1 MTGNDKLTE
10 YGYGFQVKALS
21 AMFTDRIF
29 LQQIADIIRPEYF
42 ESDAN
47 NWLLEIILSHFRE
60 YKTPPTKDVLKVRIT
75 ELSSDGAEAVLKTA
89 IMEQL
94 KDVFRYMES
103 DDLAFVKD
111 EILNF
116 CKNQEIK
123 RAIMDS
129 VNLLQRGNYDEIK
142 SKIDTAMKAGADT
155 NIGLEYKVNISSR
168 YAEASRHTITTGW
181 DVVDD
186 LMDGGLA
193 PGELG
198 VVMAPAGIGK
208 SWLLI
213 NIGANAV
220 KAGHTVIHY
229 TLELNENYVGQRY
242 DSVLTGINAQSLKNH
257 QETVEEKMKSL
268 RGDLIVKY
276 FPTKS
281 VGVMGLKAHLEKTMM
296 LGKRPDLVI
305 VDYGDLLKI
314 NAKKDKHEALEEL
327 YEELRGMA
335 GEYDIP
341 VWTASQAGRSALE
354 EDVIEADKIA
364 SSYGKVMVA
373 DFLMSLSR
381 KVEDKMSGTGRGH
394 VIKNRFGPDG
404 ITLPS
409 KINTN
414 NGQFQFFEPQTTQG
428 KQTTQVM
435 KTGEN
440 VMKKNL
446 AQRFRDLGGT
456 LG

>member
-1 MTGNDKLTE
+1 MTDKLSD
-10 YGYGFQVKALS
+10 YGWGFQVKVLA
-21 AMFTDRIF
+21 AMFTDRLF
-29 LQQIADIIRPEYF
+29 LQQISDIIRAEYF
-42 ESDAN
+42 DSDAN
-47 NWLLEIILSHFRE
+47 SWLLDIILTHFRE
-60 YKTPPTKDVLKVRIT
+60 YKTPPSKDVLKVKIT
-75 ELSSDGAEAVLKTA
+75 EIENDILKAT
-89 IMEQL
+89 ILEQL
-94 KDVFRYMES
+94 KDVFRFMES
-103 DDLAFVKD
+103 DDLTFVKD
-111 EILNF
+111 EILKF

-123 RAIMDS
+123 QAIMDS
-129 VNLLQRGNYDEIK
+129 VSLLKHGNFDEIK
-142 SKIDTAMKAGADT
+142 TKIDSAMKAGADT
-155 NIGLEYKVNISSR
+155 NIGLEYVTDVSAR
-168 YAEASRHTITTGW
+168 YNEAARHTITTGW
-181 DVVDD
+181 DVIDD

-213 NIGANAV
+213 NIGAHAV
-220 KAGHTVIHY
+220 KAGKTVIHY

-242 DSVLTGINAQSLKNH
+242 DSVLTGIPAQNLKNYR
-257 QETVEEKMKSL
+257 EDIEAKMLTLK
-268 RGDLIVKY
+268 GDLIVKY
-276 FPTKS
+276 YPTKS
-281 VGVMGLKAHLEKTMM
+281 VGVMGLKAHIEKTIM
-296 LGKRPDLVI
+296 LGKKPDLVI
-305 VDYGDLLKI
+305 VDYGDLLKVNI
-314 NAKKDKHEALEEL
+314 KKDKHEALEDL

-335 GEYDIP
+335 GEYSIP

-354 EDVIEADKIA
+354 DDIIEADKIA

-414 NGQFQFFEPQTTQG
+414 NGQFQFFEPQTQQG
-428 KQTTQVM
+428 KQTTQIM
-435 KTGEN
+435 KTGETM
-440 VMKKNL
+440 VKKNL
-446 AQRFRDLGGT
+446 AQKFKDLGGS

>member
-1 MTGNDKLTE
+1 MTDKLSD
-10 YGYGFQVKALS
+10 YGWGFQVKVLA
-21 AMFTDRIF
+21 AMFTDRLF
-29 LQQIADIIRPEYF
+29 LQQISDIIRAEYF
-42 ESDAN
+42 DSDAN
-47 NWLLEIILSHFRE
+47 SWLLDIILTHFRE
-60 YKTPPTKDVLKVRIT
+60 YKTPPSKDVLKVKIT
-75 ELSSDGAEAVLKTA
+75 EIENDILKAT
-89 IMEQL
+89 ILEQL
-94 KDVFRYMES
+94 KDVFRFMES
-103 DDLAFVKD
+103 DDLTFVKD
-111 EILNF
+111 EILKF

-123 RAIMDS
+123 QAIMDS
-129 VNLLQRGNYDEIK
+129 VSLLKHGNFDEIK
-142 SKIDTAMKAGADT
+142 TKIDSAMKAGADT
-155 NIGLEYKVNISSR
+155 NIGLEYVTDVAAR
-168 YAEASRHTITTGW
+168 YNEAARHTITTGW
-181 DVVDD
+181 DVIDD

-213 NIGANAV
+213 NIGAHAV
-220 KAGHTVIHY
+220 KAGKTVIHY

-242 DSVLTGINAQSLKNH
+242 DSVLTGIPAQNLKNYR
-257 QETVEEKMKSL
+257 EDIEAKMLTLK
-268 RGDLIVKY
+268 GDLIVKY
-276 FPTKS
+276 YPTKS
-281 VGVMGLKAHLEKTMM
+281 VGVMGLKAHIEKTIM
-296 LGKRPDLVI
+296 LGKKPDLVI
-305 VDYGDLLKI
+305 VDYGDLLKVNI
-314 NAKKDKHEALEEL
+314 KKDKHEALEDL

-335 GEYDIP
+335 GEYAIP

-354 EDVIEADKIA
+354 DDIIEADKIA

-414 NGQFQFFEPQTTQG
+414 NGQFKFFEPQTQQG
-428 KQTTQVM
+428 KQTTQIM

-440 VMKKNL
+440 MVKKNL
-446 AQRFRDLGGT
+446 AQKFKDLGGS

>member
-1 MTGNDKLTE
+1 MTDKLNE
-10 YGYGFQVKALS
+10 YGWGFQVKVIA

-42 ESDAN
+42 ESEAN
-47 NWLLEIILSHFRE
+47 IWLLDVILDHFKE
-60 YKTPPTKDVLKVRIT
+60 YKTPPTKDVLKVRVT
-75 ELSSDGAEAVLKTA
+75 EVDSDILKAA
-89 IMEQL
+89 ILEQL
-94 KDVFRYMES
+94 KDVFRFMDA
-103 DDLAFVKD
+103 DDLSFVKN
-111 EILNF
+111 EILKF
-116 CKNQEIK
+116 CKNQEMK

-129 VNLLQRGNYDEIK
+129 VGLLQQGNYDEIK
-142 SKIDTAMKAGADT
+142 NKMDSAMKAGADI
-155 NIGLEYKVNISSR
+155 NIGHEYKADVIMR
-168 YAEASRHTITTGW
+168 YNEAARHTITTGW
-181 DVVDD
+181 DVIDD

-198 VVMAPAGIGK
+198 VVMAAAGIGK

-213 NIGANAV
+213 NIAAHAV
-220 KAGHTVIHY
+220 KAGKTVIHY

-242 DSVLTGINAQSLKNH
+242 DSVIMGINAQNLKNY
-257 QETVEEKMKSL
+257 QDDIVTKMESL
-268 RGDLIVKY
+268 PGELIIKY
-276 FPTKS
+276 YPTKS
-281 VGVMGLKAHLEKTMM
+281 VGIMGLKAHVEKTIMQ
-296 LGKRPDLVI
+296 GKSPDLII
-305 VDYGDLLKI
+305 VDYADLLKV

-335 GEYDIP
+335 GEYKIP
-341 VWTASQAGRSALE
+341 IWTASQAGRSALE
-354 EDVIEADKIA
+354 EDIIEADKIA

-414 NGQFQFFEPQTTQG
+414 NGQFQFFEPQTAQG
-428 KQTTQVM
+428 KQTTTTM

-440 VMKKNL
+440 IMKQSL
-446 AQRFRDLGGT
+446 AQKFKDMKGT

>member
-1 MTGNDKLTE
+1 MTDKLSE
-10 YGYGFQVKALS
+10 YGWGFQIKVLA
-21 AMFTDRIF
+21 AMFTDRLF
-29 LQQIADIIRPEYF
+29 LQQISDIIQADYF

-47 NWLLEIILSHFRE
+47 SWLLEVILTHFRE
-60 YKTPPTKDVLKVRIT
+60 YKAPPSKDVLKVKLT
-75 ELSSDGAEAVLKTA
+75 ELSDDGPESILKAA
-89 IMEQL
+89 ILEQL
-94 KDVFRYMES
+94 KDVFRFMES
-103 DDLAFVKD
+103 DDLTFVKD
-111 EILNF
+111 EILKF

-129 VNLLQRGNYDEIK
+129 VPLLQQGNYDQIK
-142 SKIDTAMKAGADT
+142 TNMDNAMKAGVDT
-155 NIGLEYKVNISSR
+155 NIGLDYKLNISAR
-168 YAEASRHTITTGW
+168 YSEAARHTISTGW
-181 DVVDD
+181 DVIDD

-193 PGELG
+193 EGELG

-213 NIGANAV
+213 NIGANAI
-220 KAGHTVIHY
+220 KAGHCVIHY

-257 QETVEEKMKSL
+257 QETVEEKML
-268 RGDLIVKY
+268 QLPGDLIVKY

-296 LGKRPDLVI
+296 MGKKPALII

-314 NAKKDKHEALEEL
+314 NTKKDKHEALEEL

-335 GEYDIP
+335 GEYSIP
-341 VWTASQAGRSALE
+341 LWTASQAGRSALE

-440 VMKKNL
+440 IMKKNL
-446 AQRFRDLGGT
+446 AQRFKDMGGSF
-456 LG
+456 G

>member
-1 MTGNDKLTE
+1 MTDKLSE
-10 YGYGFQVKALS
+10 YGYGFQVKVLA
-21 AMFTDRIF
+21 AMFTDRLF
-29 LQQIADIIRPEYF
+29 LQQIADIIQADYF

-47 NWLLEIILSHFRE
+47 SWLLDVILTHFRE
-60 YKTPPTKDVLKVRIT
+60 YKCPPSKDVLKVKVT
-75 ELSSDGAEAVLKTA
+75 EIDNDILKTA
-89 IMEQL
+89 ILEQL
-94 KDVFRYMES
+94 KEVFRFMES
-103 DDLAFVKD
+103 DDLTFVKD
-111 EILNF
+111 EILKF

-129 VNLLQRGNYDEIK
+129 VNLLKMGNYDEIK
-142 SKIDTAMKAGADT
+142 SKIDGAMKAGADT
-155 NIGLEYKVNISSR
+155 NIGLEYKANISAR

-181 DVVDD
+181 DVIDD

-220 KAGHTVIHY
+220 KAGKTVIHY

-242 DSVLTGINAQSLKNH
+242 DSVLTGINAQTLKHH
-257 QETVEEKMKSL
+257 QDTVEERMKTLS
-268 RGDLIVKY
+268 GNLIVKY

-281 VGVMGLKAHLEKTMM
+281 VGVMGLKAHLEKTIM
-296 LGKRPDLVI
+296 LGNTPALVI

-314 NAKKDKHEALEEL
+314 NVKKDKHEALEEL

-354 EDVIEADKIA
+354 EDIIEADKIA

-373 DFLMSLSR
+373 DFLVSLSR

-404 ITLPS
+404 ITLPC

-440 VMKKNL
+440 IVKKNL
-446 AQRFRDLGGT
+446 AQKFKDLGGT

>member
-1 MTGNDKLTE
+1 MTDKLSE
-10 YGYGFQVKALS
+10 YGFGFQVKVIAAL
-21 AMFTDRIF
+21 FTDRIF
-29 LQQIADIIRPEYF
+29 LQQIADIIQPDYF
-42 ESDAN
+42 ESDTN
-47 NWLLEIILSHFRE
+47 SWLLEVILDHFRE
-60 YKTPPTKDVLKVRIT
+60 YKTPPSKDVLKVKVT
-75 ELSSDGAEAVLKTA
+75 EIENDILKTA
-89 IMEQL
+89 VLEQL

-103 DDLAFVKD
+103 DDLSFVKD
-111 EILNF
+111 EILKF

-129 VNLLQRGNYDEIK
+129 VTLLKMGNYDEIK
-142 SKIDTAMKAGADT
+142 SKMDSAMKAGADT
-155 NIGLEYKVNISSR
+155 NIGLDYINDVASR
-168 YAEASRHTITTGW
+168 YNEAARHTITTGW
-181 DVVDD
+181 DVIDD

-208 SWLLI
+208 SWMLI

-220 KAGHTVIHY
+220 KAGKTVIHY

-242 DSVLTGINAQSLKNH
+242 DSVLTGINAQTLKHH
-257 QETVEEKMKSL
+257 QDTVEEKMKSL
-268 RGDLIVKY
+268 SGSLVVKY
-276 FPTKS
+276 YPTKS
-281 VGVMGLKAHLEKTMM
+281 VGVMALKAHIEKTIMQ
-296 LGKRPDLVI
+296 GKTPDLII
-305 VDYGDLLKI
+305 VDYGDLLKV
-314 NAKKDKHEALEEL
+314 NTKKDKHEALEDL

-335 GEYDIP
+335 GEYKIP

-354 EDVIEADKIA
+354 EDIIEADKIA

-414 NGQFQFFEPQTTQG
+414 NGQFEFFEPQTTQG
-428 KQTTQVM
+428 KQTTQIM
-435 KTGEN
+435 KSGEN
-440 VMKKNL
+440 IMKKNL
-446 AQRFRDLGGT
+446 AQKFKDLGGQF
-456 LG
+456 G

>member
-1 MTGNDKLTE
+1 MTDKLSE
-10 YGYGFQVKALS
+10 YGYGFQVKVIAAL
-21 AMFTDRIF
+21 FTDRIF
-29 LQQIADIIRPEYF
+29 LQQIADIIQAEYF

-47 NWLLEIILSHFRE
+47 SWLLEIVLEHFKQ
-60 YKTPPTKDVLKVRIT
+60 YKAPPSKDVLKVKIT
-75 ELSSDGAEAVLKTA
+75 EIENDILKTA
-89 IMEQL
+89 VLEQL
-94 KDVFRYMES
+94 KEVFRYMES
-103 DDLAFVKD
+103 DDLSFVKD
-111 EILNF
+111 EILKF

-129 VNLLQRGNYDEIK
+129 VSLLKMGNYDEIK
-142 SKIDTAMKAGADT
+142 SKMDSAMKAGADT
-155 NIGLEYKVNISSR
+155 DIGLDYINNVAAR
-168 YAEASRHTITTGW
+168 YNEAARHTITTGW
-181 DVVDD
+181 DVIDD

-208 SWLLI
+208 SWMLI

-220 KAGHTVIHY
+220 KAGKTVIHY

-242 DSVLTGINAQSLKNH
+242 DSVLTGINAQTLKHH

-268 RGDLIVKY
+268 RGELIVKY

-281 VGVMGLKAHLEKTMM
+281 VGVMALKAHIEKTIMQN
-296 LGKRPDLVI
+296 KTPDLII
-305 VDYGDLLKI
+305 VDYGDLLKV
-314 NAKKDKHEALEEL
+314 NTKKDKHEALEDL

-335 GEYDIP
+335 GEYGIP

-354 EDVIEADKIA
+354 EDIIEADKIA

-381 KVEDKMSGTGRGH
+381 KIEDKMSGTGRGH

-428 KQTTQVM
+428 KQTTQIM

-440 VMKKNL
+440 LVKKNL
-446 AQRFRDLGGT
+446 AQKFKDLGGT

>member
-1 MTGNDKLTE
+1 MTEKLSD
-10 YGYGFQVKALS
+10 YGWGFQVKVLA
-21 AMFTDRIF
+21 AMFTDRLF
-29 LQQIADIIRPEYF
+29 LQQISDIIRAEYF

-47 NWLLEIILSHFRE
+47 SWLLDIILTHFRE
-60 YKTPPTKDVLKVRIT
+60 YKTPPSKDVLKVKIT
-75 ELSSDGAEAVLKTA
+75 EIENDILKATVL
-89 IMEQL
+89 EQL

-103 DDLAFVKD
+103 DDLTFVKD
-111 EILNF
+111 EILKF

-123 RAIMDS
+123 QAIMDS
-129 VNLLQRGNYDEIK
+129 VSLLKHGNFDEIK
-142 SKIDTAMKAGADT
+142 TKIDSAMKAGADT
-155 NIGLEYKVNISSR
+155 NIGLEYVTDVAAR
-168 YAEASRHTITTGW
+168 YNEASRHTITTGW
-181 DVVDD
+181 DVIDD

-213 NIGANAV
+213 NIGAHAV
-220 KAGHTVIHY
+220 KAGKTVIHY

-242 DSVLTGINAQSLKNH
+242 DSVLTGIPAQNLKNYR
-257 QETVEEKMKSL
+257 EDIEAKMLTLK
-268 RGDLIVKY
+268 GDLIVKY
-276 FPTKS
+276 YPTKS
-281 VGVMGLKAHLEKTMM
+281 VGVMGLKAHIEKTIM
-296 LGKRPDLVI
+296 LGKKPDLVI
-305 VDYGDLLKI
+305 VDYGDLLKVNI
-314 NAKKDKHEALEEL
+314 KKDKHEALEDL

-335 GEYDIP
+335 GEYAIP

-354 EDVIEADKIA
+354 DDIIEADKIA

-414 NGQFQFFEPQTTQG
+414 NGQFQFFEPQTQQG
-428 KQTTQVM
+428 KQTTQIM

-440 VMKKNL
+440 MVKKNL
-446 AQRFRDLGGT
+446 AQKFKDLGGS

>member
-1 MTGNDKLTE
+1 MTDKLSE
-10 YGYGFQVKALS
+10 YGWGFQVKVLA

-29 LQQIADIIRPEYF
+29 LQQIADIIRADYF
-42 ESDAN
+42 ESEAN
-47 NWLLEIILSHFRE
+47 SWLLDIILQHFHQ
-60 YKTPPTKDVLKVRIT
+60 YKTPPTKDVLKVKLT
-75 ELSSDGAEAVLKTA
+75 ELSDDGPEAVLKTA
-89 IMEQL
+89 ILEQL
-94 KDVFRYMES
+94 KDVFRYMEA
-103 DDLAFVKD
+103 DDLSFVKD

-129 VNLLQRGNYDEIK
+129 VSLLKMGNYDQIK

-155 NIGLEYKVNISSR
+155 NIGLDYKINISAR

-181 DVVDD
+181 DVIDD

-193 PGELG
+193 AGELG

-213 NIGANAV
+213 NIGANAI

-257 QETVEEKMKSL
+257 QETVEEKMQSL

-276 FPTKS
+276 YPTKS
-281 VGVMGLKAHLEKTMM
+281 VGVMGLKAHLEKTIM
-296 LGKRPDLVI
+296 LGKKPDLVI

-335 GEYDIP
+335 GEYSIP
-341 VWTASQAGRSALE
+341 LWTASQAGRSALE

-428 KQTTQVM
+428 KQTTQTM
-435 KTGEN
+435 KSGEN
-440 VMKKNL
+440 IMKKNL
-446 AQRFRDLGGT
+446 AQRFKDLGGNF
-456 LG
+456 G

>member
-1 MTGNDKLTE
+1 MTDKLSE
-10 YGYGFQVKALS
+10 YGWGFQVKVLA

-29 LQQIADIIRPEYF
+29 LQQIADIIRADYF
-42 ESDAN
+42 ESEAN
-47 NWLLEIILSHFRE
+47 SWLLDVIIQHFE
-60 YKTPPTKDVLKVRIT
+60 QYKTPPTKDVLKVKLT
-75 ELSSDGAEAVLKTA
+75 ELSDDGPEAVLKTA
-89 IMEQL
+89 ILEQL
-94 KDVFRYMES
+94 KDVFRYMEA
-103 DDLAFVKD
+103 DDLSFVKD

-129 VNLLQRGNYDEIK
+129 VSLLKMGNYDQIK

-155 NIGLEYKVNISSR
+155 NIGLDYKINISAR
-168 YAEASRHTITTGW
+168 YAEASRQTITTGW
-181 DVVDD
+181 DVIDD

-257 QETVEEKMKSL
+257 QETVEEKMQSL

-276 FPTKS
+276 YPTKS
-281 VGVMGLKAHLEKTMM
+281 VGVMGLKAHLEKTIM
-296 LGKRPDLVI
+296 LGKKPDLVI

-335 GEYDIP
+335 GEYSIP
-341 VWTASQAGRSALE
+341 LWTASQAGRSALE

-428 KQTTQVM
+428 KQTTQTM

-440 VMKKNL
+440 IMKKNL
-446 AQRFRDLGGT
+446 AQRFKDLGGNF
-456 LG
+456 G

>member
-1 MTGNDKLTE
+1 MTDRLAE
-10 YGYGFQVKALS
+10 YGFTFQVKVIA
-21 AMFTDRIF
+21 AMFTDRAF
-29 LQQIADIIRPEYF
+29 LQQIADIIQPDYF
-42 ESDAN
+42 ESDSN
-47 NWLLEIILSHFRE
+47 IWLLEIIIAHFRE
-60 YKTPPTKDVLKVRIT
+60 YKTPPSKDVLKVKVT
-75 ELSSDGAEAVLKTA
+75 EISDDVLKTA
-89 IMEQL
+89 ILEQL
-94 KDVFRYMES
+94 KEVFRFMES
-103 DDLAFVKD
+103 DDLSFVKD
-111 EILNF
+111 EILKF

-129 VNLLQRGNYDEIK
+129 VGLLKMGNYDEIK
-142 SKIDTAMKAGADT
+142 TKIDSAMKAGADT
-155 NIGLEYKVNISSR
+155 DIGLDYKANISAR
-168 YAEASRHTITTGW
+168 YAESSRHTITTGW

-193 PGELG
+193 RGELG

-208 SWLLI
+208 SWMLI
-213 NIGANAV
+213 NIGANAMR
-220 KAGHTVIHY
+220 AGHTVIHY
-229 TLELNENYVGQRY
+229 TLELNHNYVGQRY
-242 DSVLTGINAQSLKNH
+242 DSVLTGINAQTLKHH
-257 QETVEEKMKSL
+257 QDTVQEKMNSL

-281 VGVMGLKAHLEKTMM
+281 VGIMGLKAHLEKTIM
-296 LGKRPDLVI
+296 LGKTPALVI

-440 VMKKNL
+440 LIKKNL
-446 AQRFRDLGGT
+446 AQKFKDLGGT

>member
-1 MTGNDKLTE
+1 MTDTLST
-10 YGYGFQVKALS
+10 YGYGFQVKTIAAL
-21 AMFTDRIF
+21 FTDRSF
-29 LQQIADIIRPEYF
+29 LQQIADIIRPDYF

-47 NWLLEIILSHFRE
+47 SWLLEVTLQHFQE
-60 YKTPPTKDVLKVRIT
+60 YKMPPSKDVLKVKVT
-75 ELSSDGAEAVLKTA
+75 EIDNDILKTA
-89 IMEQL
+89 VLEQL
-94 KDVFRYMES
+94 KEVFRFMES
-103 DDLAFVKD
+103 DDLSFVKD
-111 EILNF
+111 EILKF

-129 VNLLQRGNYDEIK
+129 VSLLKMGNYDEIK
-142 SKIDTAMKAGADT
+142 GKIDSAMKAGADT
-155 NIGLEYKVNISSR
+155 NIGLNYKANISAR
-168 YAEASRHTITTGW
+168 YAESSRHTITTGW
-181 DVVDD
+181 DVIDD

-208 SWLLI
+208 SWMLI
-213 NIGANAV
+213 NIGANAL
-220 KAGHTVIHY
+220 KAGKTVVHY

-242 DSVLTGINAQSLKNH
+242 DSVLTGINAQTLKNH
-257 QETVEEKMKSL
+257 QDTVEERMRSL
-268 RGDLIVKY
+268 TGELIVKH

-281 VGVMGLKAHLEKTMM
+281 VSVLGLKAHLEKTIMM
-296 LGKRPDLVI
+296 GQTPDLVI

-314 NAKKDKHEALEEL
+314 NTKKDRHEALEEL

-335 GEYDIP
+335 GEYEIP

-364 SSYGKVMVA
+364 GAYGKVMVA

-440 VMKKNL
+440 IMKKNL
-446 AQRFRDLGGT
+446 AQKFKDLGGQ

>member
-1 MTGNDKLTE
+1 MTDKLSD
-10 YGYGFQVKALS
+10 YGWGFQVKVLA
-21 AMFTDRIF
+21 AMFTDRLF
-29 LQQIADIIRPEYF
+29 LQQISDIIRAEYF

-47 NWLLEIILSHFRE
+47 SWLLDIILTHFRE
-60 YKTPPTKDVLKVRIT
+60 YKTPPSKDVLKVKIT
-75 ELSSDGAEAVLKTA
+75 EIENDILKATVL
-89 IMEQL
+89 EQL
-94 KDVFRYMES
+94 KDVFRFMES
-103 DDLAFVKD
+103 DDLTFVKD
-111 EILNF
+111 EILKF

-123 RAIMDS
+123 QAIMDS
-129 VNLLQRGNYDEIK
+129 VSLLKHGNFDEIK
-142 SKIDTAMKAGADT
+142 SKIDSAMKAGADT
-155 NIGLEYKVNISSR
+155 NIGLEYVMDVAAR
-168 YAEASRHTITTGW
+168 YNESARHTITTGW
-181 DVVDD
+181 DVIDD

-220 KAGHTVIHY
+220 KDGKTVIHY

-242 DSVLTGINAQSLKNH
+242 DSVFTGIPAQNLKNYR
-257 QETVEEKMKSL
+257 EDIESKMLTLK
-268 RGDLIVKY
+268 GDLIVKY

-281 VGVMGLKAHLEKTMM
+281 VGVMGLKAHIEKTIM
-296 LGKRPDLVI
+296 LGKKPDLVI
-305 VDYGDLLKI
+305 VDYGDLLKVNI
-314 NAKKDKHEALEEL
+314 KKDKHEALEDL

-335 GEYDIP
+335 GEYEIP

-354 EDVIEADKIA
+354 DDIIEADKIA

-404 ITLPS
+404 ITLPC

-414 NGQFQFFEPQTTQG
+414 NGQFQFFEPQTQQG
-428 KQTTQVM
+428 KQTTQIM

-440 VMKKNL
+440 MVKKNL
-446 AQRFRDLGGT
+446 AQKFKDLGGT

>member
-1 MTGNDKLTE
+1 MTDKLSE
-10 YGYGFQVKALS
+10 YGYGFQVKVIA
-21 AMFTDRIF
+21 AMFTDRSF
-29 LQQIADIIRPEYF
+29 LQQIADIIQSDYF

-47 NWLLEIILSHFRE
+47 SWLLEIILTHFRE
-60 YKTPPTKDVLKVRIT
+60 YKSPPSKDVLKVKVT
-75 ELSSDGAEAVLKTA
+75 EIDNDILKTA
-89 IMEQL
+89 ILEQL
-94 KDVFRYMES
+94 KEVFRYMES
-103 DDLAFVKD
+103 DDLSFVKD
-111 EILNF
+111 EILKF

-129 VNLLQRGNYDEIK
+129 VGLLKMGNYDEIK
-142 SKIDTAMKAGADT
+142 TKIDGAMKAGADT
-155 NIGLEYKVNISSR
+155 NIGLDYKANIAAR
-168 YAEASRHTITTGW
+168 YAEASRQTITTGW

-208 SWLLI
+208 SWMLI
-213 NIGANAV
+213 NIGANAMR
-220 KAGHTVIHY
+220 AGHTVIHY

-242 DSVLTGINAQSLKNH
+242 DSVLTGINAQTLKHH
-257 QETVEEKMKSL
+257 QDTVQEKMNSL

-281 VGVMGLKAHLEKTMM
+281 VGVMGIKAHLEKTIM
-296 LGKRPDLVI
+296 LGKTPALVI

-335 GEYDIP
+335 GEYNIP

-414 NGQFQFFEPQTTQG
+414 NGQFQFFEPQTAQG
-428 KQTTQVM
+428 KQTTQTM

-440 VMKKNL
+440 IMKQNL
-446 AQRFRDLGGT
+446 AQKFKDLGGT

>member
-1 MTGNDKLTE
+1 MTDKLSD
-10 YGYGFQVKALS
+10 YGWGFQVKVLA
-21 AMFTDRIF
+21 AMFTDRLF
-29 LQQIADIIRPEYF
+29 LQQISDIIRAEYF

-47 NWLLEIILSHFRE
+47 SWLLDVILTHFRE
-60 YKTPPTKDVLKVRIT
+60 YKTPPSKDVLKVKIT
-75 ELSSDGAEAVLKTA
+75 EIENDILKATVL
-89 IMEQL
+89 EQL

-103 DDLAFVKD
+103 DDLTFVKD
-111 EILNF
+111 EILKF

-123 RAIMDS
+123 QAIMDS
-129 VNLLQRGNYDEIK
+129 VSLLKHGNFDEIK
-142 SKIDTAMKAGADT
+142 SKIDSAMKAGADT
-155 NIGLEYKVNISSR
+155 NIGLEYVTDVAAR
-168 YAEASRHTITTGW
+168 YNEAARHTITTGW
-181 DVVDD
+181 DVIDD

-213 NIGANAV
+213 NIGAHAV
-220 KAGHTVIHY
+220 KAGKTVIHY

-242 DSVLTGINAQSLKNH
+242 DSVLTGIPAQNLKNYR
-257 QETVEEKMKSL
+257 EDIEAKMLTLK
-268 RGDLIVKY
+268 GDLIVKY
-276 FPTKS
+276 YPTKS
-281 VGVMGLKAHLEKTMM
+281 VGVMGLKAHIEKTIM
-296 LGKRPDLVI
+296 LGKKPDLVI
-305 VDYGDLLKI
+305 VDYGDLLKVNI
-314 NAKKDKHEALEEL
+314 KKDKHEALEDL

-335 GEYDIP
+335 GEYSIP

-354 EDVIEADKIA
+354 DDIIEADKIA

-414 NGQFQFFEPQTTQG
+414 NGQFQFFEPQTQQG
-428 KQTTQVM
+428 KQTTQIM
-435 KTGEN
+435 KTGETM
-440 VMKKNL
+440 VKKNL
-446 AQRFRDLGGT
+446 AQKFKDLGGS

>member
-1 MTGNDKLTE
+1 MTDKLSE
-10 YGYGFQVKALS
+10 YGWGFQVKVIA
-21 AMFTDRIF
+21 AMFTDRII
-29 LQQIADIIRPEYF
+29 LQQIADIIQADYF

-47 NWLLEIILSHFRE
+47 SWLLEVILQHFNE
-60 YKTPPTKDVLKVRIT
+60 YKIPPSKDVLKVKIT
-75 ELSSDGAEAVLKTA
+75 EVDNDILKAA
-89 IMEQL
+89 ILEQL

-103 DDLAFVKD
+103 DDLTFVKD
-111 EILNF
+111 EILKF

-129 VNLLQRGNYDEIK
+129 VSLLKMGNYDEIK
-142 SKIDTAMKAGADT
+142 TKIDSAMKAGADT
-155 NIGLEYKVNISSR
+155 NIGLEYKTNIQAR

-181 DVVDD
+181 DVIDD

-208 SWLLI
+208 SWMLI

-220 KAGHTVIHY
+220 KAGKTVIHY

-242 DSVLTGINAQSLKNH
+242 DSVLTGINAQTLKHH
-257 QETVEEKMKSL
+257 QDTVEERMQTLS
-268 RGDLIVKY
+268 GDLIVKY

-281 VGVMGLKAHLEKTMM
+281 VGVMGLKAHLEKTIM
-296 LGKRPDLVI
+296 LGQKPDLVI

-428 KQTTQVM
+428 KQTTQTM
-435 KTGEN
+435 KSGEN
-440 VMKKNL
+440 ILKKNL
-446 AQRFRDLGGT
+446 AQKFKDMGST

>member
-1 MTGNDKLTE
+1 MTDKLSD
-10 YGYGFQVKALS
+10 YGWGFQVKVLA
-21 AMFTDRIF
+21 AMFTDRLF
-29 LQQIADIIRPEYF
+29 LQQISDIIRAEYF
-42 ESDAN
+42 DSDAN
-47 NWLLEIILSHFRE
+47 SWLLDIILTHFRE
-60 YKTPPTKDVLKVRIT
+60 YKTPPSKDVLKVKIT
-75 ELSSDGAEAVLKTA
+75 EIENDILKATVL
-89 IMEQL
+89 EQL

-103 DDLAFVKD
+103 DDLTFVKD
-111 EILNF
+111 EILKF

-123 RAIMDS
+123 QAIMDS
-129 VNLLQRGNYDEIK
+129 VSLLKHGNFDEIK
-142 SKIDTAMKAGADT
+142 TKIDSAMKAGADT
-155 NIGLEYKVNISSR
+155 NIGLEYVTDVAAR
-168 YAEASRHTITTGW
+168 YNEAARHTITTGW
-181 DVVDD
+181 DVIDD

-213 NIGANAV
+213 NIGAHAV
-220 KAGHTVIHY
+220 KAGKTVIHY

-242 DSVLTGINAQSLKNH
+242 DSVLTGIPAQNLKNYR
-257 QETVEEKMKSL
+257 EDIESKMLTLK
-268 RGDLIVKY
+268 GDLIVKY
-276 FPTKS
+276 YPTKS
-281 VGVMGLKAHLEKTMM
+281 VGVMGLKAHIEKTIM
-296 LGKRPDLVI
+296 LGKKPDLVI
-305 VDYGDLLKI
+305 VDYGDLLKVNI
-314 NAKKDKHEALEEL
+314 KKDKHEALEDL

-335 GEYDIP
+335 GEYSIP

-354 EDVIEADKIA
+354 DDIIEADKIA

-414 NGQFQFFEPQTTQG
+414 NGQFQFFEPQTQQG
-428 KQTTQVM
+428 KQTTQIM

-440 VMKKNL
+440 MVKKNL
-446 AQRFRDLGGT
+446 AQKFKDLGGS

>member
-1 MTGNDKLTE
+1 MTDKLSE
-10 YGYGFQVKALS
+10 YGYGFQVKVLS

-29 LQQIADIIRPEYF
+29 LQQIADIIQPDYF
-42 ESDAN
+42 ESDSN
-47 NWLLEIILSHFRE
+47 SWLLDVILEHFRQ
-60 YKTPPTKDVLKVRIT
+60 YKAPPSKDVLKVKVT
-75 ELSSDGAEAVLKTA
+75 EIENDILKTA
-89 IMEQL
+89 VLEQL
-94 KDVFRYMES
+94 KEVFRYMES
-103 DDLAFVKD
+103 DDLSFVKD
-111 EILNF
+111 EILKF

-129 VNLLQRGNYDEIK
+129 VNLLKMGNYDEIK
-142 SKIDTAMKAGADT
+142 SKMDSAMKAGADT
-155 NIGLEYKVNISSR
+155 NIGLDYINDVASR
-168 YAEASRHTITTGW
+168 YNEAARHTITTGW
-181 DVVDD
+181 DVIDD

-208 SWLLI
+208 SWMLI

-220 KAGHTVIHY
+220 RAGKTVIHY

-242 DSVLTGINAQSLKNH
+242 DSVLTGINAQTLKHH
-257 QETVEEKMKSL
+257 QDSVEEKMKTLS
-268 RGDLIVKY
+268 GSLIVKY
-276 FPTKS
+276 YPTKS
-281 VGVMGLKAHLEKTMM
+281 VGVMALKAHIEKTIMQ
-296 LGKRPDLVI
+296 GKTPDLIV
-305 VDYGDLLKI
+305 VDYGDLLKV
-314 NAKKDKHEALEEL
+314 NTKKDKHEALEDL

-335 GEYDIP
+335 GEYKIP

-354 EDVIEADKIA
+354 EDIIEADKIA

-414 NGQFQFFEPQTTQG
+414 NGQFEFFEPQTTQG
-428 KQTTQVM
+428 KQTTQIM

-440 VMKKNL
+440 MMKKNL
-446 AQRFRDLGGT
+446 AQKFKDLGGQF
-456 LG
+456 G

>member
-1 MTGNDKLTE
+1 MTDKLSE
-10 YGYGFQVKALS
+10 YGYGFQVKVLA
-21 AMFTDRIF
+21 AMFTDRLF
-29 LQQIADIIRPEYF
+29 LQQIADIIQADYF

-47 NWLLEIILSHFRE
+47 SWLLDVILTHFRE
-60 YKTPPTKDVLKVRIT
+60 YKCPPSKDVLKVKVT
-75 ELSSDGAEAVLKTA
+75 EIDNDILKTA
-89 IMEQL
+89 ILEQL
-94 KDVFRYMES
+94 KEVFRFMES
-103 DDLAFVKD
+103 DDLTFVKD
-111 EILNF
+111 EILKF

-129 VNLLQRGNYDEIK
+129 VNLLKMGNYDEIK
-142 SKIDTAMKAGADT
+142 SKIDGAMKAGADT
-155 NIGLEYKVNISSR
+155 NIGLEYKANISAR

-181 DVVDD
+181 DVIDD

-220 KAGHTVIHY
+220 KAGKTVIHY

-242 DSVLTGINAQSLKNH
+242 DSVLTGINAQTLKHH
-257 QETVEEKMKSL
+257 QDTVEERMKTL
-268 RGDLIVKY
+268 NGDLIVKY

-281 VGVMGLKAHLEKTMM
+281 VGVMGLKAHLEKTIM
-296 LGKRPDLVI
+296 LGNTPALVI

-314 NAKKDKHEALEEL
+314 NVKKDKHEALEEL

-354 EDVIEADKIA
+354 EDIIEADKIA

-373 DFLMSLSR
+373 DFLVSLSR

-404 ITLPS
+404 ITLPC

-440 VMKKNL
+440 IVKKNL
-446 AQRFRDLGGT
+446 AQKFKDLGGT

>member
-1 MTGNDKLTE
+1 MTDKLSE
-10 YGYGFQVKALS
+10 YGFGFQVKVIAAL
-21 AMFTDRIF
+21 FTDRIF
-29 LQQIADIIRPEYF
+29 LQQIADIIQPDYF
-42 ESDAN
+42 ESDSN
-47 NWLLEIILSHFRE
+47 SWLLEVILDHFRE
-60 YKTPPTKDVLKVRIT
+60 YKTPPSKDVLKVKVT
-75 ELSSDGAEAVLKTA
+75 EIENDILKTA
-89 IMEQL
+89 VLEQL
-94 KDVFRYMES
+94 KEVFRYMES
-103 DDLAFVKD
+103 DDLSFVKD
-111 EILNF
+111 EILKF

-129 VNLLQRGNYDEIK
+129 VTLLKMGNYDEIK
-142 SKIDTAMKAGADT
+142 SKMDSAMKAGADT
-155 NIGLEYKVNISSR
+155 NIGLDYINDVASR
-168 YAEASRHTITTGW
+168 YNEAARHTITTGW
-181 DVVDD
+181 DVIDD

-208 SWLLI
+208 SWMLI

-220 KAGHTVIHY
+220 KAGKTVIHY

-242 DSVLTGINAQSLKNH
+242 DSVLTGINAQTLKH
-257 QETVEEKMKSL
+257 HTDTVEEKMKSL
-268 RGDLIVKY
+268 SGSLVVKY
-276 FPTKS
+276 YPTKS
-281 VGVMGLKAHLEKTMM
+281 VGVMALKAHIEKTIMQ
-296 LGKRPDLVI
+296 GKTPDLII
-305 VDYGDLLKI
+305 VDYGDLLKV
-314 NAKKDKHEALEEL
+314 NTKKDKHEALEDL

-335 GEYDIP
+335 GEYKIP

-354 EDVIEADKIA
+354 EDIIEADKIA

-414 NGQFQFFEPQTTQG
+414 NGQFEFFEPQTTQG
-428 KQTTQVM
+428 KQTTQIM

-440 VMKKNL
+440 IMKKNL
-446 AQRFRDLGGT
+446 AQKFKDLGGQF
-456 LG
+456 G

>member
-1 MTGNDKLTE
+1 MTGLDKLTE
-10 YGYGFQVKALS
+10 YGYSFQVKVIA

-29 LQQIADIIRPEYF
+29 LQQIADIIQPEYF
-42 ESDAN
+42 ESDSN
-47 NWLLEIILSHFRE
+47 SWLLEVILDHFMQ
-60 YKTPPTKDVLKVRIT
+60 YKTPPTKDVLKVKVT
-75 ELSSDGAEAVLKTA
+75 EIDNDILKTA

-94 KDVFRYMES
+94 KEVFRYMES
-103 DDLAFVKD
+103 DDLSFVKD
-111 EILNF
+111 EILKF

-129 VNLLQRGNYDEIK
+129 VSLLQMGNYDEIK
-142 SKIDTAMKAGADT
+142 SKMDSAMKAGADT
-155 NIGLEYKVNISSR
+155 NIGLDYIKDVSAR
-168 YAEASRHTITTGW
+168 YDEAARHTITTGW

-208 SWLLI
+208 SWMLI
-213 NIGANAV
+213 NIGANAL
-220 KAGHTVIHY
+220 KAGKTVIHY
-229 TLELNENYVGQRY
+229 TLELNQNYVGQRY
-242 DSVLTGINAQSLKNH
+242 DSVLTGINAQTLKHH
-257 QETVEEKMKSL
+257 QETVEEKMKTL
-268 RGDLIVKY
+268 RGELIVKY

-281 VGVMGLKAHLEKTMM
+281 VGVMALKAHVEKTIMQ
-296 LGKRPDLVI
+296 GKTPDLVI
-305 VDYGDLLKI
+305 LDYGDLLKV
-314 NAKKDKHEALEEL
+314 NVKKDKHEALEDL
-327 YEELRGMA
+327 YEEIRGMA
-335 GEYDIP
+335 GEYNIP
-341 VWTASQAGRSALE
+341 IWTASQAGRSALE
-354 EDVIEADKIA
+354 DDIIEADKIA

-435 KTGEN
+435 KSGEN
-440 VMKKNL
+440 IMKKNL
-446 AQRFRDLGGT
+446 AQKFKDLGGT